1 MKTSLECIPCFYR
14 QALDAAKMF
23 HVSRLAQKRILDRV
37 ACAVPK
43 FSLAATPP
51 EIARTIY
58 HIVSKETG
66 RKDPYRLLKRRS
78 TVQALK
84 LYPKLNKYVSHSRD
98 WLRAGIQVAGV
109 GNLIDFGAQAAGYIT
124 QHVTNF
130 MRGKI
135 TIDQPQ
141 SIAAADIL
149 NLRHKIAGAKNLL
162 YLGDNA
168 GETVFDRVFI
178 EECKRRFPKLEIV
191 YAVKAKPIINDALE
205 KDAIEAGLHRSARI
219 ISTGCDTPGVITKYA
234 SAQFKKIFRTAD
246 LVIAKGQGNFESLGE
261 SRRPMYFIFLI
272 KCLVVAD
279 QLNRKVGSVAL
290 VRSGEKIKK
299 R

>member
-23 HVSRLAQKRILDRV
+23 HVSRGAQKRILDRV
-37 ACAVPK
+37 ACAMPK
-43 FSLAATPP
+43 FSLTATPP

-66 RKDPYRLLKRRS
+66 REDPYLRLRLRS
-78 TVQALK
+78 TKQALK
-84 LYPKLNKYVSHSRD
+84 LYSKLNKYVSNSRD
-98 WLRAGIQVAGV
+98 WLRAGIQVAGA
-109 GNLIDFGAQAAGYIT
+109 GNVIDFGAKSAGYIT
-124 QHVTNF
+124 NHVTNF

-135 TIDQPQ
+135 TLNQPQ
-141 SIAAADIL
+141 SIAAADLL
-149 NLRHKIAGAKNLL
+149 NLRKNIASAKNML

-168 GETVFDRVFI
+168 GETVFDRVLI

-205 KDAIEAGLHRSARI
+205 KDAIEAGLDKSARI
-219 ISTGCDTPGVITKYA
+219 MSTGCDTPGVIIKYA
-234 SAQFKKIFRTAD
+234 SAQFRKMFSAAD

-261 SRRPMYFIFLI
+261 CRRPIYFIFLI
-272 KCLVVAD
+272 KCSVVAD
-279 QLNRKVGSVAL
+279 QLNRKVGSVVL
-290 VRSGEKIKK
+290 VRSGKKIKK